1 MDSRRT
7 TNLCQKRQGINENQ
21 TVLNSQRTQMM
32 FPSNQDHFL
41 IQILFGVGLKKELNQ
56 IKALP
61 TKNFGDKYDDL
72 KSLLGPWVM
81 TSNMLEFHLIR
92 LIYFYNFCLFY
103 RFCSACWSS
112 NYSILKNR
120 TLKSLRPEL
129 ILIFAKGSLL

>member
-72 KSLLGPWVM
+72 KSLLGP
-81 TSNMLEFHLIR
+81 
-92 LIYFYNFCLFY
+92 
-103 RFCSACWSS
+103 
-112 NYSILKNR
+112 
-120 TLKSLRPEL
+120 
-129 ILIFAKGSLL
+129 